1 MVASCVKLNILLYW
15 QIINVI
21 RVIFYMN
28 LIVVSNL
35 TCDEGLYFRYITMLA
50 KTDLD
55 YDVVIESEKQEIDKY
70 YNMLRAKGWYD
81 FVDDFV
87 LPEWRIEGVRLDN
100 EMNFPMTVKVNKIDA
115 LGVPNILGHL
125 KYFRKL

>member
-1 MVASCVKLNILLYW
+1 
-15 QIINVI
+15 
-21 RVIFYMN
+21 MN

-55 YDVVIESEKQEIDKY
+55 YTVVIESKKEEIDRY
-70 YNMLRAKGWYD
+70 YNTLKSKGWYD

-87 LPEWRIEGVRLDN
+87 LPEWRIDGVRIDN
-100 EMNFPMTVKVNKIDA
+100 EMNYPMTVRTEKIDVPS
-115 LGVPNILGHL
+115 VPNILGHL
-125 KYFRKL
+125 NYFRKL

>member
-1 MVASCVKLNILLYW
+1 
-15 QIINVI
+15 
-21 RVIFYMN
+21 MN

-55 YDVVIESEKQEIDKY
+55 YTVVIESEKEEIDKY
-70 YNMLRAKGWYD
+70 YNTLKSKGWYD

-87 LPEWRIEGVRLDN
+87 LPEWRIDGVRIDN
-100 EMNFPMTVKVNKIDA
+100 EMNYPMTVRTEKIDV
-115 LGVPNILGHL
+115 LSVPNTLGHL
-125 KYFRKL
+125 NYFRKL

>member
-1 MVASCVKLNILLYW
+1 
-15 QIINVI
+15 
-21 RVIFYMN
+21 MN

-50 KTDLD
+50 KTDLG

>member
-1 MVASCVKLNILLYW
+1 
-15 QIINVI
+15 
-21 RVIFYMN
+21 MN

-55 YDVVIESEKQEIDKY
+55 YTVVIESEKEEIDKY
-70 YNMLRAKGWYD
+70 YNTLKSKGWYD

-87 LPEWRIEGVRLDN
+87 LPEWRIDGVRIDI
-100 EMNFPMTVKVNKIDA
+100 EMNYTMTVRTEKIDV
-115 LGVPNILGHL
+115 LSVPNIYGHL
-125 KYFRKL
+125 NYFRKL

>member
-1 MVASCVKLNILLYW
+1 
-15 QIINVI
+15 
-21 RVIFYMN
+21 MN

-55 YDVVIESEKQEIDKY
+55 YDVVIESEKHEIDKY
-70 YNMLRAKGWYD
+70 YSMLKSKGWYD

-87 LPEWRIEGVRLDN
+87 LPEWRIDGVRLDS
-100 EMNFPMTVKVNKIDA
+100 EMNFPRTVRTNKIDV
-115 LGVPNILGHL
+115 LSVPNILGPL
-125 KYFRKL
+125 KYFRNL

>member
-1 MVASCVKLNILLYW
+1 
-15 QIINVI
+15 
-21 RVIFYMN
+21 MN

-55 YDVVIESEKQEIDKY
+55 YDVVIESEKHEIDKY
-70 YNMLRAKGWYD
+70 YSMLKSKGWYD

-87 LPEWRIEGVRLDN
+87 LPEWRIDGVRLDS
-100 EMNFPMTVKVNKIDA
+100 EMNFPRTVRTNKIDV
-115 LGVPNILGHL
+115 LSVPNILGHL
-125 KYFRKL
+125 KYFRKK

>member
-1 MVASCVKLNILLYW
+1 
-15 QIINVI
+15 
-21 RVIFYMN
+21 MN

-55 YDVVIESEKQEIDKY
+55 YTVVIESEKEEIDKY
-70 YNMLRAKGWYD
+70 YNTLKSKGWYD

-87 LPEWRIEGVRLDN
+87 LPEWRIDGVRIDN
-100 EMNFPMTVKVNKIDA
+100 EMNYPMTVRTEKIDV
-115 LGVPNILGHL
+115 LSVPNILGHL
-125 KYFRKL
+125 NYFRKLCFTVSVISNGRVSGPTPLSFNH